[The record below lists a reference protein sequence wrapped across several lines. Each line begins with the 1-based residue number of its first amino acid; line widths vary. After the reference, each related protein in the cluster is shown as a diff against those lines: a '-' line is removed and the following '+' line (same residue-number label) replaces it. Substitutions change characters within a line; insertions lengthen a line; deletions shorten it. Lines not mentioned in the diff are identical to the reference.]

1 MNTIPTV
8 ESTSGL
14 LRTFRQVNAI
24 LRPVE
29 FMERRS
35 QKYGDF
41 YQVTFKNSPPTI
53 MTCNPQAIEEI
64 LTASADKFD
73 VGRGNKML
81 SFLVGD
87 NSLLLLDGKTHKRR
101 RKLLMPPFHGESLH
115 QCSQQIVEITNKAC
129 DRLEVNQPFKVRSLT
144 QEITMRVIL
153 SVVFGIDS
161 GTRYD
166 RLRELLTN
174 LLDTFNNPLNSSLIF
189 FTWLQQDWGKYSPWG
204 RFLLIKQEIKT
215 LIYAEIKDRR
225 EAIQRGDA
233 TLGANPLG
241 LGGSPHERYAER
253 YLQLCETSP
262 LGLNQEAIA
271 TNKLEYRDILSLLLM
286 ATDETGVGMS
296 DEELHDELITLLFAG
311 HETTASALAWLFFW
325 IHYLP
330 EVKGK
335 LQQELDSLGDN
346 TDYQAI
352 ANLPYLNA
360 VICETLRIYPI
371 AAGTFARVLTQ
382 PMSIMDHDFQTNT
395 WFMISIYNLH
405 HQEALYPNANQF
417 NPERF
422 LTKSYSNYEYLPFG
436 GGNRRCIGSA
446 LALLE
451 IKLVIATI
459 LSRCQLELTN
469 KRQMLPVRRGLTLA
483 PPASFKMNLTAKKV
497 AKSLELV

>member
-8 ESTSGL
+8 KSTSGL

-87 NSLLLLDGKTHKRR
+87 NSLLLLDGTTHKRR
-101 RKLLMPPFHGESLH
+101 RKLLIPPFHGESLH
-115 QCSQQIVEITNKAC
+115 RCSQQIVEITNKAS

-204 RFLLIKQEIKT
+204 RFLLIKQEIRE

-225 EAIQRGDA
+225 
-233 TLGANPLG
+233 
-241 LGGSPHERYAER
+241 
-253 YLQLCETSP
+253 
-262 LGLNQEAIA
+262 EAIA

-286 ATDETGVGMS
+286 ATDETGEGMS

-311 HETTASALAWLFFW
+311 HETTASALAWLFYW

-382 PMSIMDHDFQTNT
+382 PMSIMDCDFQTNT
-395 WFMISIYNLH
+395 WFLISIYNLH

-422 LTKSYSNYEYLPFG
+422 LTKDYSNYEYLPFG

-451 IKLVIATI
+451 MKLVTATI

-483 PPASFKMNLTAKKV
+483 PPASFKMTLAAKKV

>member
-1 MNTIPTV
+1 MFNFAKIDLSAIKQAIAIMNTIPTV
-8 ESTSGL
+8 KSTSGL

-101 RKLLMPPFHGESLH
+101 RKLLIPPFHGESLH
-115 QCSQQIVEITNKAC
+115 RCSKQIVEITNKAC
-129 DRLEVNQPFKVRSLT
+129 DRLELNQPFKVRSLT

-166 RLRELLTN
+166 RLRELLTT

-204 RFLLIKQEIKT
+204 RFLRIKQEIKT

-225 EAIQRGDA
+225 
-233 TLGANPLG
+233 
-241 LGGSPHERYAER
+241 
-253 YLQLCETSP
+253 
-262 LGLNQEAIA
+262 EAIA

-311 HETTASALAWLFFW
+311 HETTASALAWLFYW

-346 TDYQAI
+346 TDYQII

-360 VICETLRIYPI
+360 TICETLRIYPI

-451 IKLVIATI
+451 MKLVTATI

-483 PPASFKMNLTAKKV
+483 PPASFKMTLTAKKV

>member
-8 ESTSGL
+8 KSTSGL

-115 QCSQQIVEITNKAC
+115 RCSQQIVEITNQVS
-129 DRLEVNQPFKVRSLT
+129 DLLELNQPFKVRSLT

-204 RFLLIKQEIKT
+204 RFLLIKQEIRA

-225 EAIQRGDA
+225 
-233 TLGANPLG
+233 
-241 LGGSPHERYAER
+241 
-253 YLQLCETSP
+253 
-262 LGLNQEAIA
+262 EAIA

-311 HETTASALAWLFFW
+311 HETTASALAWLFYW

-382 PMSIMDHDFQTNT
+382 PMSIMDCDFQTDT
-395 WFMISIYNLH
+395 WFLISIYNLH

-451 IKLVIATI
+451 MKLVTATI

-483 PPASFKMNLTAKKV
+483 PPASFKMTLAAKKV

>member
-8 ESTSGL
+8 KSTSGL
-14 LRTFRQVNAI
+14 LRAFRQVNAI

-53 MTCNPQAIEEI
+53 MTSNPQAIEEI

-101 RKLLMPPFHGESLH
+101 RKLLIPPFHGESLH
-115 QCSQQIVEITNKAC
+115 RCSQQIVEITNKAS

-225 EAIQRGDA
+225 EAI
-233 TLGANPLG
+233 
-241 LGGSPHERYAER
+241 
-253 YLQLCETSP
+253 
-262 LGLNQEAIA
+262 A

-311 HETTASALAWLFFW
+311 HETTASALAWLFYW

-346 TDYQAI
+346 TDYQII

-382 PMSIMDHDFQTNT
+382 PMSIMDCDFQTNT

-451 IKLVIATI
+451 MKLVTATI

-483 PPASFKMNLTAKKV
+483 PPASFKMTLAAKKV